1 MVSEYI
7 KLVLD
12 SRVRPVGGY
21 NNHMKKVGT
30 WPENDTYF
38 LRKATRFLNIAEGY
52 EAYKNDIKTIK
63 KPEGKKY
70 CLIRLDI
77 F

>member
-1 MVSEYI
+1 MVSEYFNLYFI
-7 KLVLD
+7 AALGLF
-12 SRVRPVGGY
+12 GGY
-21 NNHMKKVGT
+21 NKSRRKSRHLAG
-30 WPENDTYF
+30 ERYLL
-38 LRKATRFLNIAEGY
+38 LRKATRFINIADGY
-52 EAYKNDIKTIK
+52 EAYKYDIKTIK